1 MCLSLFSL
9 LAACSEADNSRHT
22 PAEPTARPG
31 KIYEVVSSQDAL
43 LRRFPGKVEA
53 SEEVSLAF
61 RVPGELQ
68 TLPAL
73 AGKQVKMGDILARL
87 DPTDYQLQLDERQA
101 RFELA
106 SSQFQRIENLFQ
118 KNQVS
123 KAQYDQARADLA
135 ISKAA
140 LGSARSNMNYTT
152 LKAPFSG
159 VVAEVYVDNHQ
170 SVAAGT
176 PLLKLQARGQL
187 VVSIQVPEQ
196 LMIQISRSGSS
207 YQPDVVFDALPGK
220 RFKATYKEHNTQA
233 DPATG
238 SYRLLVT
245 LPKPADLNPLPGMS
259 ASVYADLNQILA
271 VDTGNVLIP
280 STAIFQQSN
289 QADGSKQGTVWKLDE
304 HNTLVAQ
311 AVETGRLTQAGLE
324 IVAGLQAGDRILAAG
339 VHQAQAGMTIRPWV
353 QERGL

>member
-1 MCLSLFSL
+1 
-9 LAACSEADNSRHT
+9 
-22 PAEPTARPG
+22 G
-31 KIYEVVSSQDAL
+31 KRYEVVSSQDAL

-140 LGSARSNMNYTT
+140 LGSARSNM
-152 LKAPFSG
+152 
-159 VVAEVYVDNHQ
+159 
-170 SVAAGT
+170 
-176 PLLKLQARGQL
+176 
-187 VVSIQVPEQ
+187 
-196 LMIQISRSGSS
+196 
-207 YQPDVVFDALPGK
+207 
-220 RFKATYKEHNTQA
+220 
-233 DPATG
+233 
-238 SYRLLVT
+238 
-245 LPKPADLNPLPGMS
+245 
-259 ASVYADLNQILA
+259 
-271 VDTGNVLIP
+271 
-280 STAIFQQSN
+280 
-289 QADGSKQGTVWKLDE
+289 
-304 HNTLVAQ
+304 
-311 AVETGRLTQAGLE
+311 
-324 IVAGLQAGDRILAAG
+324 
-339 VHQAQAGMTIRPWV
+339 
-353 QERGL
+353 